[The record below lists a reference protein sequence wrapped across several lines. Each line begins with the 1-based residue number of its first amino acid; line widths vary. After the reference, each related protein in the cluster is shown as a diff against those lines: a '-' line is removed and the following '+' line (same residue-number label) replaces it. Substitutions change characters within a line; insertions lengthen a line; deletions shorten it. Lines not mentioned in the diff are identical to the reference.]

1 MKYFYILNNYHL
13 NSPFFIAS
21 SSTMLAYI
29 LSVKRNA
36 ICYNFILKKIIN
48 KWISL
53 HKYIKYYKNINNL
66 RERELGI
73 IKRNF

>member
-13 NSPFFIAS
+13 NSPIFIAS
-21 SSTMLAYI
+21 SSKMLVYI

-36 ICYNFILKKIIN
+36 ICYNFIFKKIIN

-53 HKYIKYYKNINNL
+53 HKYIKYYKNLNNL